1 MDDAM
6 KQAPT
11 ATATAT
17 DALGSDARSPRRSHV
32 LVRIQRFGNFLS
44 GMVMPNLGAFVA
56 WGLLTALFIPT
67 GWFPNENLA
76 ELVSPIMTYALPML
90 IGFTGGSMVHGA
102 RGGAIGVLAT
112 MGVVVGADV
121 TMLIG
126 AMVMGP
132 LAAWLMK
139 QVDRLFDGKV
149 KPGFEMLI
157 SNFSMGILGLLLAV
171 AGYLGIGPVFGV
183 VLTAL
188 SAGVNWVL
196 ELGLLPLVAILVAP
210 AQVLFLNNAIN
221 HGIMGPLGI
230 EQVAEQGRS
239 ILFLVDANPGPSVG
253 TLLAISLFGV
263 GMAKRTAPMAALI
276 AGVGGIGEVYF
287 PFVLMKPKLV
297 FATMGGMA
305 TSLFLLQLLGGGTV
319 ATPSPGSFFAMMALS
334 PAGAILGNL
343 VGFFG
348 GMAVSFVIGWALL
361 RGERKSHEDTA
372 ELEDGTDEERAR
384 HNAAALEHRT
394 PGPIRKVV
402 VACDAGMGSS
412 AMGASILKSKVR
424 KRMLDVEVTNA
435 KIEEIPVDAD
445 LVVTHTQLVGRARQL
460 HDDGKR
466 RFLTITN
473 FMQSEQYD
481 EIVALLEQTSV
492 AADAPIAHANPRA
505 AEPAMVGLLEP
516 EQGLRASG
524 VLARA
529 NVTLGA
535 AYATKSEAIEA
546 TGSILVREGYVT
558 ERYITSM
565 HERDRQ
571 MSVYVGNH
579 VAIPHGMSGSESEIM
594 RSGVSVVQV
603 PAGVDFDGE
612 TVFVLFGIAGREGE
626 HLPILSAIAERLT
639 DDASVERLRAATTV
653 DEVISLLLE

>member
-1 MDDAM
+1 M
-6 KQAPT
+6 
-11 ATATAT
+11 T
-17 DALGSDARSPRRSHV
+17 DPSGPEPASPRRRGA
-32 LVRIQRFGNFLS
+32 LVRVQRFGNFLS

-67 GWFPNENLA
+67 GWFPNESLA

-132 LAAWLMK
+132 VAAWLMK
-139 QVDRLFDGKV
+139 QVDRLFEGKV

-157 SNFSMGILGLLLAV
+157 SNFSMGILGLILAV

-183 VLTAL
+183 VLTGL
-188 SAGVNWVL
+188 SAGVDWIL
-196 ELGLLPLVAILVAP
+196 ELGLLPLVSILVAP

-343 VGFFG
+343 AGFFG

-361 RGERKSHEDTA
+361 RGERKRHDDDV
-372 ELEDGTDEERAR
+372 ELSDGSAEERDR
-384 HNAAALEHRT
+384 HNLAAFEGGAGGR
-394 PGPIRKVV
+394 IRKVV

-424 KRMLDVEVTNA
+424 KRMLDVEVSNA
-435 KIEEIPVDAD
+435 KIEEIPADAD
-445 LVVTHTQLVGRARQL
+445 LIVTHTQLVDRARQL
-460 HDDGKR
+460 HDDGTKR
-466 RFLTITN
+466 FMTITN
-473 FMQSEQYD
+473 FMHSEQYD
-481 EIVALLEQTSV
+481 DIVRLLERTPVTVGPASESAVPVATTSTAGAPAGGQRDGDVLV
-492 AADAPIAHANPRA
+492 AA
-505 AEPAMVGLLEP
+505 
-516 EQGLRASG
+516 
-524 VLARA
+524 
-529 NVTLGA
+529 NVILGA
-535 AYATKSEAIEA
+535 SFASKSEAIDA
-546 TGSILVREGYVT
+546 AGAILVREGYVT
-558 ERYITSM
+558 DRYVASM
-565 HERDRQ
+565 HERDART
-571 MSVYVGNH
+571 SVYLGNH
-579 VAIPHGMSGSESEIM
+579 VAIPHGEGGSESEIV

-603 PAGVDFDGE
+603 PDGVDFDGG
-612 TVFVLFGIAGREGE
+612 TAYVVIGIAGLDGE
-626 HLPILSAIAERLT
+626 HLPILSAIAERLL
-639 DDASVERLRAATTV
+639 DDAAVERLRTATTT
-653 DEVISLLLE
+653 DEVLALLVD